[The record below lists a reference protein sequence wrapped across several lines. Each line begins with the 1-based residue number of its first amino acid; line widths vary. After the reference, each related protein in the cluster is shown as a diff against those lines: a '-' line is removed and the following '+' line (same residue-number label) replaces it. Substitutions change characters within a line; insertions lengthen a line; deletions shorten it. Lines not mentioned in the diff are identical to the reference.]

1 MRIRELCREDLPAL
15 RILED
20 RCFSDAWSDGIL
32 RDLPESSY
40 DRCRVLEDGAKVIG
54 YVNIRVLG
62 DEAELMRICIL
73 PEYRGQGLS
82 AGLLESGM
90 EDMIRCGAKEATLEV
105 RAGNLPAVRLDEAGE
120 GGGVALLGAP
130 LRGARLCFGGIPEG
144 ILPRSEGGCGDLLEP

>member
-32 RDLPESSY
+32 RNLPDSSY
-40 DRCRVLEDGAKVIG
+40 DRCRVLEDGEKVIG

-82 AGLLESGM
+82 TGLLESGM

-105 RAGNLPAVRLDEAGE
+105 RAGNLPAVRLYEAHGFVLE
-120 GGGVALLGAP
+120 GFRKRYYRDPKEDAAIYWNHD
-130 LRGARLCFGGIPEG
+130 LRNSGR
-144 ILPRSEGGCGDLLEP
+144 

>member
-1 MRIRELCREDLPAL
+1 MRIRELRREDLPAL

-20 RCFSDAWSDGIL
+20 RCFSDAWSDAL
-32 RDLPESSY
+32 LEDLPDSGF
-40 DRCRVLEDGAKVIG
+40 DRCRVLEDGTKVIG

-82 AGLLESGM
+82 GGLLESGM

-105 RAGNLPAVRLDEAGE
+105 RAGNLPAVRLYEAHGFVLE
-120 GGGVALLGAP
+120 GRRKNYYRDPAEDAAIYWNHELKG
-130 LRGARLCFGGIPEG
+130 
-144 ILPRSEGGCGDLLEP
+144 

>member
-32 RDLPESSY
+32 RNLPDSSY
-40 DRCRVLEDGAKVIG
+40 DRCRVLEDGEKVIG

-82 AGLLESGM
+82 TGLLESGM

-105 RAGNLPAVRLDEAGE
+105 RAGNLPAVRLYEAHGFVLE
-120 GGGVALLGAP
+120 GFRKGYYRDPKEDAAIYWNHD
-130 LRGARLCFGGIPEG
+130 LRNSGR
-144 ILPRSEGGCGDLLEP
+144 

>member
-32 RDLPESSY
+32 RDLPDSSY

-105 RAGNLPAVRLDEAGE
+105 RAGNLPAVRLYEAHGFVLE
-120 GGGVALLGAP
+120 GYRKNYYRDPKEDAAIYWNHDLPGG
-130 LRGARLCFGGIPEG
+130 
-144 ILPRSEGGCGDLLEP
+144 RS